1 MRMDAARQT
10 MESRGGP
17 EREALERLLAQIA
30 NRDREA
36 LGELYC
42 RARGAVYALA
52 LGLLKN
58 TQDAQDV
65 TQDTFVRVW
74 EGAGNYRPQGSPM
87 AWVLTIAR
95 NLARM
100 KLRQAG
106 REVQLTDGEWEAIPA
121 AAPAVTPEDRRLLQT
136 ALAAL
141 EDRERQVVLLHAAA
155 GLKHRETA
163 ALLELPLP
171 TVLSKYR
178 RALKKMRVFL
188 EGEDPS

>member
-1 MRMDAARQT
+1 MDAARQT
-10 MESRGGP
+10 MESGGGP

-58 TQDAQDV
+58 SQDAQDV

-100 KLRQAG
+100 KLRQRG
-106 REVQLTDGEWEAIPA
+106 REAQLTDGEWEAIPA
-121 AAPAVTPEDRRLLQT
+121 AAPAVTPEDRRLLQI

-141 EDRERQVVLLHAAA
+141 GDRERQVVLLHAAA
-155 GLKHRETA
+155 GLKHREIA

>member
-1 MRMDAARQT
+1 MDAARQT
-10 MESRGGP
+10 MESGGGP

-36 LGELYC
+36 LGELYR

-58 TQDAQDV
+58 PQDAQDV

-74 EGAGNYRPQGSPM
+74 EGAGNYRSQGSPM

-100 KLRQAG
+100 RLRQGG
-106 REVQLTDGEWEAIPA
+106 REVRLTDGEWEVIPA

>member
-1 MRMDAARQT
+1 MDAARQT
-10 MESRGGP
+10 MESGGGP
-17 EREALERLLAQIA
+17 EREALERLLARIA
-30 NRDREA
+30 DRDREA

-58 TQDAQDV
+58 PQDAQDV

-100 KLRQAG
+100 KLRQGG
-106 REVQLTDGEWEAIPA
+106 REVRLTDRQWEAIPA

-141 EDRERQVVLLHAAA
+141 WDRERQVVLLHAAA
-155 GLKHRETA
+155 GLKHREIA